1 MRENDPSRC
10 FSRYK
15 LISMRKYIVT
25 SIFLLSI
32 IAIIAACQNQETID
46 LQNYMSNGKDIYKTK
61 CQNCHGENGEGL
73 GQLAPPL
80 TDSVF
85 LKNNKTRLACMIRN
99 GFNEPIVINGKT
111 YKEKMPA
118 FPELADID
126 VAQVMVYVTNSFG
139 NKQGFVPYSKV
150 SIQLQNCK

>member
-1 MRENDPSRC
+1 
-10 FSRYK
+10 
-15 LISMRKYIVT
+15 MRKYIIS
-25 SIFLLSI
+25 SIFFFSI
-32 IAIIAACQNQETID
+32 IAVIVSCQSQQQID
-46 LQNYMSNGKDIYKTK
+46 LQNYMSNGKDIYKAK

-73 GQLAPPL
+73 GELAPPL

-85 LKNNKTRLACMIRN
+85 LKSNKMRLACIIKN
-99 GFNEPIVINGKT
+99 GANETFLIHGKA

-139 NKQGFVPYSKV
+139 NHQGFVPYSEV
-150 SIQLQNCK
+150 SKQLQHCK

>member
-1 MRENDPSRC
+1 
-10 FSRYK
+10 
-15 LISMRKYIVT
+15 MRKYIVK
-25 SIFLLSI
+25 SIFLLSVL
-32 IAIIAACQNQETID
+32 AIVISCQNQQQID
-46 LQNYMSNGKDIYKTK
+46 FQNYMSNGKDIYKTK

-80 TDSVF
+80 TDSIF
-85 LKNNKTRLACMIRN
+85 LKTNKARLACIIKN
-99 GFNEPIVINGKT
+99 GANETLLIHGKE

-139 NKQGFVPYSKV
+139 NKQGFVSYTEV
-150 SIQLQNCK
+150 SSQLQNCK

>member
-1 MRENDPSRC
+1 
-10 FSRYK
+10 
-15 LISMRKYIVT
+15 MRKYIIN
-25 SIFLLSI
+25 SIFLLSVIAVI
-32 IAIIAACQNQETID
+32 ISCQNQETID
-46 LQNYMSNGKDIYKTK
+46 LQNYMSNGKDIYKAK

-85 LKNNKTRLACMIRN
+85 LKTNKNNLACIIKN
-99 GFNEPIVINGKT
+99 GTSGKIVIHGKE
-111 YKEKMPA
+111 YQEKMPG

-139 NKQGFVPYSKV
+139 NNQGFVPYSKV
-150 SIQLQNCK
+150 STQLQNCK

>member
-1 MRENDPSRC
+1 
-10 FSRYK
+10 
-15 LISMRKYIVT
+15 MRKYIINALFFISLVGM
-25 SIFLLSI
+25 IFS
-32 IAIIAACQNQETID
+32 CQNQETID

-80 TDSVF
+80 TDSLF
-85 LKNNKTRLACMIRN
+85 LKANKSRLACFIKN
-99 GFNEPIVINGKT
+99 GVNESLTVHGQV

-126 VAQVMVYVTNSFG
+126 VAQVMVFVTNSFG

-150 SIQLQNCK
+150 SKDLQNCK

>member
-1 MRENDPSRC
+1 M
-10 FSRYK
+10 
-15 LISMRKYIVT
+15 
-25 SIFLLSI
+25 
-32 IAIIAACQNQETID
+32 AIIFSCQNQETID
-46 LQNYMSNGKDIYKTK
+46 LQNYMSNGKDIYKAK

-85 LKNNKTRLACMIRN
+85 LKANKARLACIIKN
-99 GFNEPIVINGKT
+99 GANETLVIHGKE
-111 YKEKMPA
+111 YKEKMPG

-139 NKQGFVPYSKV
+139 NKQGFVSYAQV
-150 SIQLQNCK
+150 STQLQNCK

>member
-1 MRENDPSRC
+1 
-10 FSRYK
+10 
-15 LISMRKYIVT
+15 MRKYFIN
-25 SIFLLSI
+25 SIFLFSI
-32 IAIIAACQNQETID
+32 IAVIFSCQNQQTID
-46 LQNYMSNGKDIYKTK
+46 LQNYMSNGKSVYVAK

-80 TDSVF
+80 TDTLF
-85 LKNNKTRLACMIRN
+85 LKTNKNKLACIIKN
-99 GFNEPIVINGKT
+99 GANETFVINGKE

-139 NKQGFVPYSKV
+139 NKQGFIDYKQVSK
-150 SIQLQNCK
+150 QLQNCK

>member
-1 MRENDPSRC
+1 
-10 FSRYK
+10 
-15 LISMRKYIVT
+15 MRKYIIN

-32 IAIIAACQNQETID
+32 LAIVISCQNQETID
-46 LQNYMSNGKDIYKTK
+46 FQNYMSNGKDIYKAK

-85 LKNNKTRLACMIRN
+85 LKTNKDRLACIIKN
-99 GFNEPIVINGKT
+99 GVNETLVINGKE

-126 VAQVMVYVTNSFG
+126 VAQVM
-139 NKQGFVPYSKV
+139 
-150 SIQLQNCK
+150 

>member
-1 MRENDPSRC
+1 
-10 FSRYK
+10 
-15 LISMRKYIVT
+15 MRKYIVK
-25 SIFLLSI
+25 SIFLLSVV
-32 IAIIAACQNQETID
+32 AIIISCQNQQQID
-46 LQNYMSNGKDIYKTK
+46 FQNYMSNGKDIYKTK

-80 TDSVF
+80 TDSIF
-85 LKNNKTRLACMIRN
+85 LKTNKARLACIIKN
-99 GFNEPIVINGKT
+99 GANETLLIHGKE

-139 NKQGFVPYSKV
+139 NKQGFVSYTEV
-150 SIQLQNCK
+150 SSQLQNCK

>member
-1 MRENDPSRC
+1 
-10 FSRYK
+10 
-15 LISMRKYIVT
+15 MRKYIITIAFLFSV
-25 SIFLLSI
+25 IFVI
-32 IAIIAACQNQETID
+32 ISCQNQETID
-46 LQNYMSNGKDIYKTK
+46 LQNYMSNGKELYRTK

-80 TDSVF
+80 TDTLF
-85 LKNNKTRLACMIRN
+85 LKTNKTRLACIIRN
-99 GFNEPIVINGKT
+99 GIEESIVINGKT

-126 VAQVMVYVTNSFG
+126 VAQVMVYITNSFG
-139 NKQGFVPYSKV
+139 NNQGFVPYSKV

>member
-1 MRENDPSRC
+1 
-10 FSRYK
+10 
-15 LISMRKYIVT
+15 
-25 SIFLLSI
+25 
-32 IAIIAACQNQETID
+32 
-46 LQNYMSNGKDIYKTK
+46 MSNGKDIYKAK

-85 LKNNKTRLACMIRN
+85 LKANKENLACIIKN
-99 GFNEPIVINGKT
+99 GTSEKIVIHGKE
-111 YKEKMPA
+111 YQEKMPG

-139 NKQGFVPYSKV
+139 NHQGFVPYSKV
-150 SIQLQNCK
+150 STQLQNCK